1 MEVNLQNAENNL
13 VRGLPSMSYKY
24 DLLCD
29 ECQKG
34 KQIKNYFT
42 SKNIVST
49 FRPLQLL
56 HLNLFGPS
64 RTASTNGKTS
74 LLISS
79 LNFVNVFKMKNKY
92 ALLGLEVT
100 MGENLKWTS
109 LNCSVKKMKSFPIFQ
124 HQERL
129 RGN

>member
-1 MEVNLQNAENNL
+1 
-13 VRGLPSMSYKY
+13 MSYKD
-24 DLLCD
+24 DLLC
-29 ECQKG
+29 EACQKG
-34 KQIKNYFT
+34 KQIKNSFT
-42 SKNIVST
+42 SKNVVST
-49 FRPLQLL
+49 TRPLQLL
-56 HLNLFGPS
+56 HLDLFGPT
-64 RTASTNGKTS
+64 RTTSTTGKRYG
-74 LLISS
+74 LIIV